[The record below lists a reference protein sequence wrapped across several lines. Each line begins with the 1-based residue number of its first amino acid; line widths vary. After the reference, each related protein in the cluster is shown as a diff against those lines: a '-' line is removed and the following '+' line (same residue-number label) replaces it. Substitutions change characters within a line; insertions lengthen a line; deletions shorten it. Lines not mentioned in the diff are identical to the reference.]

1 MHRFFVTSEGFSENT
16 VTLKGSDVNHIRAV
30 LRMKPGDRIEV
41 IDHQGLQYEVVLA
54 EVERD
59 HVRGEILSRIEMETE
74 SPVNIRMGQALIKG
88 NAFDLLVRKA
98 TELGVHSI
106 GALRT
111 QRCVARWR
119 KSLKRTAHN
128 AGNASPTKPP
138 SNADDPAYLRST
150 HRFVIKGVLS
160 AIGRLRFETGFL
172 GRRTTN
178 PPAGHCFAGL
188 GDFHRFSCRTGRGL
202 GRGGDRLSNPTRISN
217 GVPGP
222 PSSESRFGFAGH
234 PVPAPAPLGRFIKGL
249 AC

>member
-1 MHRFFVTSEGFSENT
+1 MHRFFVTSEGFSKNT

-74 SPVNIRMGQALIKG
+74 SPVSIRMGQALVKG

-111 QRCVARWR
+111 QHCVARLAKESEAYRTQRWQR
-119 KSLKRTAHN
+119 IADEASKQCGRSRIPQVNPSVLSLEEFCQQSVDCDLKLVFWEGEQQTRLQDI
-128 AGNASPTKPP
+128 ASPDSVTSIAFLAGPEGGW
-138 SNADDPAYLRST
+138 AAEE
-150 HRFVIKGVLS
+150 I
-160 AIGRLRFETGFL
+160 GFL
-172 GRRTTN
+172 KEHGFQTVSLGPRLLKADSVSLVILSLLQHRW
-178 PPAGHCFAGL
+178 
-188 GDFHRFSCRTGRGL
+188 GDF
-202 GRGGDRLSNPTRISN
+202 
-217 GVPGP
+217 
-222 PSSESRFGFAGH
+222 
-234 PVPAPAPLGRFIKGL
+234 
-249 AC
+249 